1 MHLNVMLML
10 AVRKRSCFGAS
21 HLVILGVDSYNQVCL
36 LGWTVLKV
44 IFESDILKVIFQ
56 CALQCSFR

>member
-21 HLVILGVDSYNQVCL
+21 HLVILEVDSYSYNQVCL

-44 IFESDILKVIFQ
+44 IFESDILKVIF
-56 CALQCSFR
+56 

>member
-10 AVRKRSCFGAS
+10 AVHKRSCFGAS

-44 IFESDILKVIFQ
+44 IFESDILKVIF
-56 CALQCSFR
+56 